1 MVIFRCFYLFAIN
14 DVIAH
19 NAYFQHWAQK
29 HLRIYTKEF
38 AHRMTQILPPK
49 KSSHSPA
56 PSTDA
61 AAQLAQVWR
70 ETDLGDEW
78 QDAGLPELVRYLVGA
93 RGLKVPPQWEWIIPT
108 QL

>member
-1 MVIFRCFYLFAIN
+1 
-14 DVIAH
+14 
-19 NAYFQHWAQK
+19 
-29 HLRIYTKEF
+29 
-38 AHRMTQILPPK
+38 MTQILPPK

-78 QDAGLPELVRYLVGA
+78 QDAGLPERVRYLVGA

-108 QL
+108 QNLNMLPMGFNSKITNVYQLKIAAH